1 MSKRRLRHFSF
12 ILITLI
18 IISNRAIYNG
28 AIADDSITSDQTKLV
43 LIKTIFG
50 DIQPKSVLASPTGL
64 VSAHNMM
71 YKHSVTFY
79 DSNTFELKAT
89 VPDRVDLTAFGFSGY
104 TGTHQGAPVE
114 GAYSPD
120 GKYLYVTNYAMYGKG
135 FNHEGH
141 DVCTPNS
148 GYDSSFLYRISLDT
162 FKIDAVYKVGTV
174 PKVVKVTPDNK
185 YILVSHWCSYD
196 IQVISVASQKVV
208 KKIMIGPYPR
218 GITVSNDSAFA
229 YVAQMGGTVIHQID
243 LKTFADKTLP
253 IGSNPRALVFSPD
266 QKTIYA
272 TLNASGKVVAF
283 DLAQNKVIK
292 TVKTGQAARSL
303 DISTDGTALFVV
315 NFNSGTVSKIRTSDF
330 KILQTL
336 KVCAD
341 PIGVTYEP
349 INNRTWI
356 ACYKGSIKVFD
367 NK

>member
-1 MSKRRLRHFSF
+1 MV
-12 ILITLI
+12 
-18 IISNRAIYNG
+18 
-28 AIADDSITSDQTKLV
+28 LV
-43 LIKTIFG
+43 KTITG
-50 DIQPKSVLASPTGL
+50 SIQPKSVLASPNGL

-89 VPDRVDLTAFGFSGY
+89 VSDRVDLTALGFSGY

-141 DVCTPNS
+141 DVCSPSS
-148 GYDSSFLYRISLDT
+148 GYDSSFLYRINLET
-162 FKIDAVYKVGTV
+162 FTIDAAYKVGIV

-196 IQVISVASQKVV
+196 LQVISVATQKIV
-208 KKIMIGPYPR
+208 KKIKIGAYPR

-229 YVAQMGGTVIHQID
+229 YVAQMGGAVIHQID
-243 LKTFADKTLP
+243 LKTFADKTIP
-253 IGSNPRALVFSPD
+253 IGPNPRALVFSPD

-272 TLNASGKVVAF
+272 TLNASGKVVAL
-283 DLAQNKVIK
+283 DLASNKVVK
-292 TVKTGQAARSL
+292 TVTTGKATRSL

-315 NFNSGTVSKIRTSDF
+315 NFNSATLSKIRTSDF
-330 KILQTL
+330 KVLQTV
-336 KVCAD
+336 KVCPD

-349 INNRTWI
+349 INDRTWV

>member
-12 ILITLI
+12 LFITLLLVAN
-18 IISNRAIYNG
+18 SAF
-28 AIADDSITSDQTKLV
+28 AEEPTTSDTKKMVLV
-43 LIKTIFG
+43 KTITG
-50 DIQPKSVLASPTGL
+50 SIQPKSVLASPNGL

-89 VPDRVDLTAFGFSGY
+89 VSDRVDLTALGFSGY

-141 DVCTPNS
+141 DVCSPSS
-148 GYDSSFLYRISLDT
+148 GYDSSFLYRINLET
-162 FKIDAVYKVGTV
+162 FTIDAAYKVGIV

-196 IQVISVASQKVV
+196 LQVISVATQKIV
-208 KKIMIGPYPR
+208 KKIKIGAYPR

-229 YVAQMGGTVIHQID
+229 YVAQMGGAVIHQID
-243 LKTFADKTLP
+243 LKTFADKTIP
-253 IGSNPRALVFSPD
+253 IGPNPRALVFSPD

-272 TLNASGKVVAF
+272 TLNASGKVVAL
-283 DLAQNKVIK
+283 DLASNKVVK
-292 TVKTGQAARSL
+292 TVTTGKATRSL

-315 NFNSGTVSKIRTSDF
+315 NFNSATLSKIRTSDF
-330 KILQTL
+330 KVLQTV
-336 KVCAD
+336 KVCPD

-349 INNRTWI
+349 VNDRTWV

>member
-12 ILITLI
+12 LI
-18 IISNRAIYNG
+18 ILSLLVSSSAF
-28 AIADDSITSDQTKLV
+28 AEDSLTSDLKKMV
-43 LIKTIFG
+43 LIKTIVG
-50 DIQPKSVLASPTGL
+50 EIQPKSVLASPNGL

-89 VPDRVDLTAFGFSGY
+89 VSDRVNLTELGFTGY
-104 TGTHQGAPVE
+104 TGTYQGAPVE

-141 DVCTPNS
+141 DVCSPSS
-148 GYDSSFLYRISLDT
+148 GYDASFLYRINLET
-162 FKIDAVYKVGTV
+162 FKIDAAYKVGTV

-196 IQVISVASQKVV
+196 LQVISVAAQKVV
-208 KKIMIGPYPR
+208 KKIKIGAYPR

-229 YVAQMGGTVIHQID
+229 YVAQMGGSVIHQID

-253 IGSNPRALVFSPD
+253 IGPNPRALVLSPD

-272 TLNASGKVVAF
+272 TLNASGKVVAL
-283 DLAQNKVIK
+283 DLALNKVVK
-292 TVKTGQAARSL
+292 TVTTGKATRSL
-303 DISTDGTALFVV
+303 DISSDGTALFVV
-315 NFNSGTVSKIRTSDF
+315 NFNSATLSKIRTSDF
-330 KILQTL
+330 KILQSI
-336 KVCAD
+336 KVCPD

-349 INNRTWI
+349 INDRTWV

>member
-12 ILITLI
+12 LFITLLLVAN
-18 IISNRAIYNG
+18 SAF
-28 AIADDSITSDQTKLV
+28 AEESTTSDTKKMVLV
-43 LIKTIFG
+43 KTITG
-50 DIQPKSVLASPTGL
+50 SIQPKSVLASPNGL

-89 VPDRVDLTAFGFSGY
+89 VSDRVDLTALGFSGY

-141 DVCTPNS
+141 DVCSPSS
-148 GYDSSFLYRISLDT
+148 GYDSSFLYRINLET
-162 FKIDAVYKVGTV
+162 FTIDAAYKVGIV

-196 IQVISVASQKVV
+196 LQVISVATQKIV
-208 KKIMIGPYPR
+208 KKIKIGAYPR

-229 YVAQMGGTVIHQID
+229 YVAQMGGAVIHQID
-243 LKTFADKTLP
+243 LKTFADKTIP
-253 IGSNPRALVFSPD
+253 IGPNPRALVFSPD

-272 TLNASGKVVAF
+272 TLNASGKVVAL
-283 DLAQNKVIK
+283 DLASNKVVK
-292 TVKTGQAARSL
+292 TVTTGKATRSL

-315 NFNSGTVSKIRTSDF
+315 NFNSATLSKIRTSDF
-330 KILQTL
+330 KVLQTV
-336 KVCAD
+336 KVCPD

-349 INNRTWI
+349 VNDRTWV

>member
-12 ILITLI
+12 LF
-18 IISNRAIYNG
+18 
-28 AIADDSITSDQTKLV
+28 ITSLLVANSAFAEEPTTSDTKKMVLV
-43 LIKTIFG
+43 KTITG
-50 DIQPKSVLASPTGL
+50 SIQPKSVLASPNGL

-89 VPDRVDLTAFGFSGY
+89 VSDRVDLTALGFSGY
-104 TGTHQGAPVE
+104 IGTHQGAPVE

-141 DVCTPNS
+141 DVCSPSS
-148 GYDSSFLYRISLDT
+148 GYDSSFLYRINLET
-162 FKIDAVYKVGTV
+162 FTIDAAYKVGIV

-196 IQVISVASQKVV
+196 LQVISVATQKIV
-208 KKIMIGPYPR
+208 KKIKIGAYPR

-229 YVAQMGGTVIHQID
+229 YVAQMGGAVIHQID
-243 LKTFADKTLP
+243 LKTFADKTIP
-253 IGSNPRALVFSPD
+253 IGPNPRALVFSPD

-272 TLNASGKVVAF
+272 TLNASGKVVAL
-283 DLAQNKVIK
+283 DLASNKVVK
-292 TVKTGQAARSL
+292 TVTTGKATRSL

-315 NFNSGTVSKIRTSDF
+315 NFNSATLSKIRTSDF
-330 KILQTL
+330 KVLQTV
-336 KVCAD
+336 KVCPD

-349 INNRTWI
+349 VNDRTWV

>member
-12 ILITLI
+12 LF
-18 IISNRAIYNG
+18 
-28 AIADDSITSDQTKLV
+28 ITSLLVANSAFAEEAKTSDTKKMVLV
-43 LIKTIFG
+43 KTITG
-50 DIQPKSVLASPTGL
+50 SIQPKSVLASPNGL

-89 VPDRVDLTAFGFSGY
+89 VSDRVDLTALGFSGY

-141 DVCTPNS
+141 DVCSPSS
-148 GYDSSFLYRISLDT
+148 GYDSSFLYRINLET
-162 FKIDAVYKVGTV
+162 FTIDAAYKVGIV

-196 IQVISVASQKVV
+196 LQIISVATQKIV
-208 KKIMIGPYPR
+208 KKIKIGAYPR

-229 YVAQMGGTVIHQID
+229 YVAQMGGAVIHQID
-243 LKTFADKTLP
+243 LKTFADKTIP
-253 IGSNPRALVFSPD
+253 IGPNPRALVFSPD
-266 QKTIYA
+266 QKIIYA
-272 TLNASGKVVAF
+272 TLNASGKVVAL
-283 DLAQNKVIK
+283 DLALNKVVK
-292 TVKTGQAARSL
+292 TVATGKATRSL

-315 NFNSGTVSKIRTSDF
+315 NFNSATLSKIRTSDF
-330 KILQTL
+330 KVLQTV
-336 KVCAD
+336 KVCPD

-349 INNRTWI
+349 INDRTWV

>member
-1 MSKRRLRHFSF
+1 MFNRKLRHFSF
-12 ILITLI
+12 LFILSLL
-18 IISNRAIYNG
+18 ISNSAF
-28 AIADDSITSDQTKLV
+28 AEDSLTSDSKKMF
-43 LIKTIFG
+43 LIKTITG
-50 DIQPKSVLASPTGL
+50 SIQPKSVLASPNGL

-89 VPDRVDLTAFGFSGY
+89 VSDRVNLTDLGFTGY
-104 TGTHQGAPVE
+104 TGTYQGAPVE

-135 FNHEGH
+135 FSHEGH

-148 GYDSSFLYRISLDT
+148 GYDASFLYRINLES
-162 FKIDAVYKVGTV
+162 FKIDAAYEVGVV

-185 YILVSHWCSYD
+185 YILVSNWCSYD
-196 IQVISVASQKVV
+196 LQVISIASQKVI
-208 KKIMIGPYPR
+208 KKIKIGAYPR
-218 GITVSNDSAFA
+218 GITVSNDSAYA
-229 YVAQMGGTVIHQID
+229 YVAQMGGSAIHQID
-243 LKTFADKTLP
+243 LKTFANKTLP

-266 QKTIYA
+266 QKTIYE

-283 DLAQNKVIK
+283 DLALNRVVK
-292 TVKTGQAARSL
+292 TVTTGKATRSL
-303 DISTDGTALFVV
+303 DVSSDGTALFVV
-315 NFNSGTVSKIRTSDF
+315 NFNSATLSKIRTSDF
-330 KILQTL
+330 KVLQTV
-336 KVCAD
+336 KVCPD

-349 INNRTWI
+349 INDRTWV

>member
-12 ILITLI
+12 LF
-18 IISNRAIYNG
+18 
-28 AIADDSITSDQTKLV
+28 ITSLLVANSAFAEESTTSDTKKMVLV
-43 LIKTIFG
+43 KTITG
-50 DIQPKSVLASPTGL
+50 SIQPKSVLASPNGL

-79 DSNTFELKAT
+79 DSNTFELNAT
-89 VPDRVDLTAFGFSGY
+89 VSDRVDLTALGFSGY

-141 DVCTPNS
+141 DVCSPSS
-148 GYDSSFLYRISLDT
+148 GYDSSFLYRINLET
-162 FKIDAVYKVGTV
+162 FTIDAAYKVGIV

-196 IQVISVASQKVV
+196 LQVISVATQKIV
-208 KKIMIGPYPR
+208 KKIKIGAYPR

-229 YVAQMGGTVIHQID
+229 YVAQMGGAVIHQID
-243 LKTFADKTLP
+243 LKTFADKTIP
-253 IGSNPRALVFSPD
+253 IGPNPRALVFSPD

-272 TLNASGKVVAF
+272 TLNASGKVVAL
-283 DLAQNKVIK
+283 DLASNKVLK
-292 TVKTGQAARSL
+292 TVTTGKATRSL

-315 NFNSGTVSKIRTSDF
+315 NFNSATLSKIRTSDF
-330 KILQTL
+330 KVLQTV
-336 KVCAD
+336 KVCPD

-349 INNRTWI
+349 INDRTWV